1 MGTPRVRGCPRTHA
15 SVGVRSSQCTRH
27 AHAHRE
33 GKKREGR
40 GRSTYARREG
50 RVDGI
55 DTYVYTPTVHDP
67 THDGTGD
74 ARTHDGPRRRRSPR
88 RAGTRTPT
96 RRAREETSSFVARRI
111 RTRPRRRG
119 SLGRR
124 RGSTRIEG
132 SVGRADGA
140 RGDARESGR
149 RWRGWCE
156 RGRERDAGRDDA
168 GERIGGDD
176 GTTNG
181 CGASTPRRGDA
192 TRVSTNATE
201 RASLRANARSRR
213 AHERD

>member
-1 MGTPRVRGCPRTHA
+1 M
-15 SVGVRSSQCTRH
+15 
-27 AHAHRE
+27 
-33 GKKREGR
+33 
-40 GRSTYARREG
+40 TYARREG

-55 DTYVYTPTVHDP
+55 ETSVYTPTVHDP

-74 ARTHDGPRRRRSPR
+74 ARTRDGPRRRRSPR

-192 TRVSTNATE
+192 TR
-201 RASLRANARSRR
+201 RASRRTRRNARLFARTRVRGARTNETDECNDVYSYVGFVSDDAESRDETNR
-213 AHERD
+213 G